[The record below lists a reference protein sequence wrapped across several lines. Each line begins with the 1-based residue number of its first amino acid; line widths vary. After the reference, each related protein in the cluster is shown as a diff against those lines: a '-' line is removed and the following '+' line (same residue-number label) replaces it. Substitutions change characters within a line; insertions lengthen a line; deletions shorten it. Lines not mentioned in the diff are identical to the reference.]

1 MDFFAGFIIKHRKAI
16 VIIFAVLTVLS
27 LFLMTLV
34 PVKYNL
40 TEYLPDKAAST
51 VALKTMNEEFTGA
64 IDNARVLVPNVS
76 VQEALVYKSAIAEI
90 DGVAGVTWLDD
101 NVKITEP
108 LETIDQA
115 MIEEYY
121 KDECAIMSVIIE
133 SGKEVVAI
141 NAIRELVGEEGA
153 VTGEAA
159 GSAQSQESASS
170 EAIQIIS
177 LLIPLL
183 IVILLCSTNSYFEPF
198 VLLIGIGVSVLI
210 NMGTNIFLGSISYI
224 TSSVA
229 PILQLAVSLDYAIFL
244 LHSFA
249 SNRKKTPDIEQA
261 MKAAI
266 KESFPAVSASAL
278 TTLFG
283 FLVLCFMRFKIG
295 IDMGLTLAKGIALSL
310 TSCMV
315 FLPAFTLICCP
326 LLDKTTHK
334 SFMPSFRKVGVFA
347 TKIRIVA
354 FIAVLVLIIPCFMAQ
369 NKINFT
375 YGTGEVDATSRAG
388 RDSML
393 IESKF
398 GQSSPIVILV
408 PRGNAAKEDRLTR
421 ELQDLDAVTSV
432 ISYASMAGIEIPT
445 DYLEPETLALLYSD
459 AYSRIIIYADIPTEG
474 TEAFTFVER
483 IRALADKYYPGEAL
497 SCGESV
503 NIYDMKDIITND
515 NTLVNVLAIIAIGI
529 ILLFTFKSL
538 SLPIMLILTIE
549 SGIWINLS
557 IPYFTGSVVC
567 YIGYLVINTV
577 QLGATVD
584 YAILFTDNYLK
595 NRKKAFP
602 VTACVMTISETLP
615 SILVSGL
622 ILTGAGFLV
631 GFVSAN
637 GVVSQ
642 LGTLLG
648 RGAFMSM
655 CVVLFFLPAAL
666 TLFDRFIGKTTFNS
680 RFLKKERR
688 RRNEKQA

>member
-1 MDFFAGFIIKHRKAI
+1 
-16 VIIFAVLTVLS
+16 
-27 LFLMTLV
+27 MTLV